1 MVEQK
6 TILVFSDD
14 FDSQQLIRAC
24 ANSREYQVLFKEK
37 KRDVLRVLITQ
48 KFDLIIDE
56 IQKPLISE
64 IDFFDSV
71 YKMANGTPISIVSE
85 YFYETRNIVFTNK
98 PAVFILKPLTL
109 EKIIDLF
116 DEFFETKVVDE
127 LLLQSEPLPEFTIE
141 ARKLSVLLEISK
153 KINLN
158 KNLDDLLITIIDI
171 LTETL
176 DAERAT
182 LFMVDKEK
190 NELWSRIG
198 TRIKSKEIRFPA
210 SDGIAGWVAKTGIS
224 QIIDDAYYHPKFSKE
239 IDNQTGF
246 ITKNIL
252 CVPIKNHR
260 GEVIGVFELLNKKN
274 GLFNK
279 SDEEFLN
286 ILAVNVGISID
297 NAIAHHKLERQNK
310 ELKQSYD
317 EMYVTQAA
325 LSKQIK
331 NETINQIQK
340 YFTDESINTTII
352 KKLEELSLSKPDD
365 PIVRDNINNIV
376 QSIKDSNK
384 KINSF
389 FESIKKR

>member
-1 MVEQK
+1 MVEPK

-14 FDSQQLIRAC
+14 FNSQQLIRAC
-24 ANSREYQVLFKEK
+24 ANNREYQVLFKEK
-37 KRDVLRVLITQ
+37 KRDVLRVLVTQ

-64 IDFFDSV
+64 IDFFDSI
-71 YKMANGTPISIVSE
+71 YKMSNGTPIAIISE
-85 YFYETRNIVFTNK
+85 YFYETRNIVFTSK
-98 PAVFILKPLTL
+98 PAVFVLKPLTL
-109 EKIIDLF
+109 EKVIDLF
-116 DEFFETKVVDE
+116 DELFESKAIDNI
-127 LLLQSEPLPEFTIE
+127 LLQSEPLTKFTIE

-153 KINLN
+153 KINMN
-158 KNLDDLLITIIDI
+158 RDLDDLLITIIDI

-198 TRIKSKEIRFPA
+198 TKIKNKEIRFPA
-210 SDGIAGWVAKTGIS
+210 SEGIAGWVTKTGIS
-224 QIIDDAYYHPKFSKE
+224 QIIDDAYYHPKFIKA
-239 IDNQTGF
+239 IDNQTAF

-279 SDEEFLN
+279 SDEEFLS

-297 NAIAHHKLERQNK
+297 NAVIQNKLERQNK
-310 ELKQSYD
+310 ELKQSYE
-317 EMYVTQAA
+317 EMYSNRTS
-325 LSKQIK
+325 LTKQIK
-331 NETINQIQK
+331 NETVNQIQSFLK
-340 YFTDESINTTII
+340 DELLKETII
-352 KKLEELSLSKPDD
+352 KKLEELQVSKKDD
-365 PIVRDNINNIV
+365 LAISDNITDLI
-376 QSIKDSNK
+376 QKIKDSHQN
-384 KINSF
+384 IDNF
-389 FESIKKR
+389 LESIKKK